1 MVGIRNFTL
10 RKQILKVV
18 NNETYESKKKE
29 TLGMSKFL
37 DFSTLIH
44 FVDYFDA
51 EWEVVGNMY
60 NNKN

>member
-1 MVGIRNFTL
+1 MRL
-10 RKQILKVV
+10 RKV
-18 NNETYESKKKE
+18 KKE

-44 FVDYFDA
+44 FVDNFDA

-60 NNKN
+60 DNKKLIKGNI